1 MRVDILAGLDLWTD
15 RISDLLLL
23 DVPEHLEDAVAET
36 LLMMV
41 LPALAISPWAMVH
54 DNDAGSDP
62 AGPGE
67 ADRGFEG

>member
-1 MRVDILAGLDLWTD
+1 MRADILAGLEIWTD

-23 DVPEHLEDAVAET
+23 DVPEHMEDAVAET

-41 LPALAISPWAMVH
+41 LPALAISPWAMLH